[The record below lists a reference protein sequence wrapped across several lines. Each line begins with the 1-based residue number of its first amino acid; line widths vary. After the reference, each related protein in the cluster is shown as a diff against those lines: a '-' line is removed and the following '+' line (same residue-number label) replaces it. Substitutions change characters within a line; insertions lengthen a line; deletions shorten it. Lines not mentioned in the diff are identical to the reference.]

1 MQRKKI
7 ALCLQKMLKSK
18 LAVLIVLFAIFGLGI
33 ARQANASS
41 DNYNFATCYQ
51 YYMLDNRADSTKNQA
66 GNQKVANIAPLGSGG
81 ISGTFSYNDIVN
93 SAPNSTAEDTAKKF
107 VSMMA
112 TYSTFNYFSNKVQGF
127 ESWGAYIGRFLI
139 MCLLMPL
146 SLIMDFIT
154 MLIPAMLRILATFNI
169 IPLLGAVFTNMGF
182 RSGMLD
188 ALGMSKDQINAWF
201 NALLYF
207 AITALVI
214 ALVMTLRRGSQHI
227 DQRWLHKFE
236 GRLVTL
242 IAVPLVVGGMSTF
255 LLNIGDMLSK
265 VPAINATFSRYLVDD
280 RSWAYNFNFAPLGD
294 NNQKSDINKKDKK
307 GKNADV
313 DKTTGSFV
321 DLSFD
326 PYNGKGTD
334 RIAQINKNSS
344 LAGSNSVFPN
354 TSLLIAYGMSQSFS
368 ATDYVNFE
376 GSDQSLHLLGENW
389 QANSSPTYGSY
400 YGYASAFSNNQLL
413 DTHHAHLPSTG
424 QVTNKKDQDGS
435 YTSAIDDYNAGHHEL
450 NTSKQNAWRDR
461 YIYGV
466 KNSGNL
472 DKYYGDTPSQEMVKN
487 QVGGTSNATV
497 PSDQSMF
504 LILSTIFEENG
515 GRYYI
520 NAPARGI
527 KQVQGQFDSN
537 RSEYYVVSMI
547 GNPFFTLI
555 GMITDP
561 ILTLVVLLA
570 LLLAIFS
577 VGILDMN
584 IKPFSALFKAL
595 VAGDIEYLA
604 AFIFYTLGIGGTAVM
619 MAIMPTM
626 IITIMRAISSAVIK
640 GVPLA
645 AGVQPA
651 TAQQSLAFNGMP
663 LIIDGI
669 VSLVFFF
676 IWLRSS
682 KFRDRLNEFFTMPW
696 NWAQAAARRMENSVS
711 KTSYDTKYFAK
722 KTNARAEKPF
732 IAAQRMQEALKKLAL
747 AAMQETPAAPVAD
760 AITAVDGLK
769 HGNLGIVDSSHSHK
783 PGDDD
788 SSDEPDVDLEQDSAK
803 TENYDGEVSTPDEI
817 KRRGQFDRVGKDLAQ
832 IQNDPNI
839 SRPVVDRILNTQKSV
854 NEFKAKPNNQTYAS
868 AQTGLYGLARQLE
881 VEGASNSQ
889 IATVNSAIRELKD
902 IGQGY
907 NLKPVKVESE
917 KPVMS
922 KNTNEIDNDD
932 SRYDNPTMAPD
943 SKQNDSNLEMP
954 KSDQVH
960 VVKPK
965 SERPSA
971 STHDNHLASPDS
983 SQRLPG
989 SSQVSQSKSS
999 VQPSNESKV
1008 RTVESV
1014 DNVDKPKSEKPA
1026 LSMHDRRTTSTTIEK
1041 SSTRDNHPAAT
1052 RIVKPKSESPV
1063 TVHNRAHQDVL
1074 NNNKYFKQGADRI
1087 RSKANDT
1094 WAKHE
1099 GGTNKPV
1106 RTVNKSQTT
1115 TQKVLG
1121 GSGQPGVARHEVK
1134 TTQHETRYTQ
1144 VPKRQIERQSSKYY
1158 DRKVK
1163 TVQSKPNVVHQRD
1176 VITRTTEARSS
1187 GHRPVVKVRNAKEIS
1202 QIVRDRIEKPV
1213 IQQSTTNNF
1222 VTQNQL
1228 KGVISSLGSAAADE
1242 RMIKPLR
1249 NLYQSS
1255 NISDV
1260 KRNIRGLQKAVRALN
1275 PEIKQQI
1282 NKQNLVE
1289 NLFELQNSNK
1299 FGGK

>member
-1 MQRKKI
+1 
-7 ALCLQKMLKSK
+7 
-18 LAVLIVLFAIFGLGI
+18 
-33 ARQANASS
+33 
-41 DNYNFATCYQ
+41 
-51 YYMLDNRADSTKNQA
+51 
-66 GNQKVANIAPLGSGG
+66 
-81 ISGTFSYNDIVN
+81 
-93 SAPNSTAEDTAKKF
+93 
-107 VSMMA
+107 
-112 TYSTFNYFSNKVQGF
+112 
-127 ESWGAYIGRFLI
+127 
-139 MCLLMPL
+139 
-146 SLIMDFIT
+146 
-154 MLIPAMLRILATFNI
+154 
-169 IPLLGAVFTNMGF
+169 
-182 RSGMLD
+182 
-188 ALGMSKDQINAWF
+188 
-201 NALLYF
+201 
-207 AITALVI
+207 
-214 ALVMTLRRGSQHI
+214 
-227 DQRWLHKFE
+227 
-236 GRLVTL
+236 
-242 IAVPLVVGGMSTF
+242 
-255 LLNIGDMLSK
+255 
-265 VPAINATFSRYLVDD
+265 
-280 RSWAYNFNFAPLGD
+280 
-294 NNQKSDINKKDKK
+294 
-307 GKNADV
+307 
-313 DKTTGSFV
+313 
-321 DLSFD
+321 
-326 PYNGKGTD
+326 
-334 RIAQINKNSS
+334 
-344 LAGSNSVFPN
+344 
-354 TSLLIAYGMSQSFS
+354 
-368 ATDYVNFE
+368 
-376 GSDQSLHLLGENW
+376 
-389 QANSSPTYGSY
+389 
-400 YGYASAFSNNQLL
+400 
-413 DTHHAHLPSTG
+413 
-424 QVTNKKDQDGS
+424 
-435 YTSAIDDYNAGHHEL
+435 
-450 NTSKQNAWRDR
+450 DR

-1087 RSKANDT
+1087 RSMANDT

-1121 GSGQPGVARHEVK
+1121 GSGQPGVAR
-1134 TTQHETRYTQ
+1134 
-1144 VPKRQIERQSSKYY
+1144 
-1158 DRKVK
+1158 
-1163 TVQSKPNVVHQRD
+1163 
-1176 VITRTTEARSS
+1176 
-1187 GHRPVVKVRNAKEIS
+1187 
-1202 QIVRDRIEKPV
+1202 
-1213 IQQSTTNNF
+1213 
-1222 VTQNQL
+1222 
-1228 KGVISSLGSAAADE
+1228 
-1242 RMIKPLR
+1242 
-1249 NLYQSS
+1249 
-1255 NISDV
+1255 
-1260 KRNIRGLQKAVRALN
+1260 
-1275 PEIKQQI
+1275 
-1282 NKQNLVE
+1282 
-1289 NLFELQNSNK
+1289 
-1299 FGGK
+1299 